1 MHFDFKFAHPKKHI
15 MLQIR
20 KRYLELKEKAT
31 QLMLEGKMNAY
42 LKTLTEIEQLNLILI
57 KVK

>member
-1 MHFDFKFAHPKKHI
+1 MYFGRKRHHIKKI
-15 MLQIR
+15 YQMLEIR

-31 QLMLEGKMNAY
+31 LLMLQGNMSAY

-57 KVK
+57 RN